1 MSASVPPQMPATPP
15 PGAAADPSME
25 DILASIRRILS
36 EDEQPAKPTDKAE
49 ASAPAPAVEDDVLT
63 LDDSMLVAEPPADQ
77 RTEKEKAAAMIEALF
92 ATGESQDAAPV
103 DAPPPI
109 ALEPAAPVDAPPPV
123 APEPAAAPLME
134 PAPASVTVVPPPF
147 SDRLINAAAE
157 AATAGSVSTLLRTL
171 ESGRQA
177 ASMAVYR
184 GGPTLED
191 MVREEVRALLTAWLD
206 ANLPPM
212 VERLVRAEIERVV
225 SRSVG

>member
-15 PGAAADPSME
+15 PAAAPDPSME

-36 EDEQPAKPTDKAE
+36 EDEQPAKAAATA
-49 ASAPAPAVEDDVLT
+49 AAAPAVEDDVLA
-63 LDDSMLVAEPPADQ
+63 LDDSMLVAEPAADE
-77 RTEKEKAAAMIEALF
+77 RTEKANAAAMIEALF
-92 ATGESQDAAPV
+92 AAGEPLDAVPL
-103 DAPPPI
+103 DAPPP
-109 ALEPAAPVDAPPPV
+109 AAPESA
-123 APEPAAAPLME
+123 PAAAPLMA
-134 PAPASVTVVPPPF
+134 PPPASVAAAPPPF

-191 MVREEVRALLTAWLD
+191 MVREEVRALLTTWLD

-225 SRSVG
+225 SRAVG

>member
-15 PGAAADPSME
+15 AGAAADPSME

-36 EDEQPAKPTDKAE
+36 EDEQPAKAADKAE
-49 ASAPAPAVEDDVLT
+49 ASAAAPAVEDDVLA
-63 LDDSMLVAEPPADQ
+63 LDESMLVSEPAADQ
-77 RTEKEKAAAMIEALF
+77 RTEKEKAAAMIETLF
-92 ATGESQDAAPV
+92 AAGEPQD
-103 DAPPPI
+103 
-109 ALEPAAPVDAPPPV
+109 AAPVDAPPPV
-123 APEPAAAPLME
+123 APEPAAAPLIE
-134 PAPASVTVVPPPF
+134 PAPASVTVAPPPS

-206 ANLPPM
+206 TNLPPM